1 MLYKFFNG
9 TKLRLFLSFL
19 VLTSPSIK
27 ADWFALNMTR
37 GVTDVSNEVFE
48 LHMLIFWICVAI
60 GVVVFSVMF
69 YSMWAHTKK
78 KNPEPAKFHENHK
91 LEIAWTIIPFL
102 ILIAMAV
109 PASKTLVKIYDDEAG
124 DINIQVTGYQWK
136 WQYRYLEDDVSFFS
150 NLSTDLDE
158 IYNLVPKGEN
168 YLQEVD
174 EMVVIPVGKK
184 VRFLI
189 TANDVIH
196 SWWMPAFAIKQDA
209 IPGFVNTAWT
219 VVDKPGIYRGKCT
232 ELCGKNH
239 GFMPIVVKVVE
250 QEEYDLWVNEKK
262 QAAIRLAE
270 LTTKEW
276 TTAELMER
284 GETVYDIN
292 CVACHQ
298 TEGQGI
304 AGIFPAL
311 AGSDIALYEKDKH
324 IEILMEGVSGAA
336 MNSFDY
342 LSEVEL
348 AAVITYTRQAWGN
361 AENGDGE
368 IVIPKD
374 IVDYNCLL
382 YTSPSP
388 RDPKTSRMPSS
399 A

>member
-1 MLYKFFNG
+1 MSLKFLKNFPQNIIFA
-9 TKLRLFLSFL
+9 LFLFSSSL
-19 VLTSPSIK
+19 K
-27 ADWFALNMTR
+27 AGWLDLNMTR
-37 GVTDVSNEVFE
+37 GITDISNEVFE

-69 YSMWAHTKK
+69 YSMYAHTKK
-78 KNPEPAKFHENHK
+78 KNPVPATFHESSTV
-91 LEIAWTIIPFL
+91 EIAWTIIPFL
-102 ILIAMAV
+102 ILIAMAI

-124 DINIQVTGYQWK
+124 DVNIQVTGYQWK
-136 WQYRYLEDDVSFFS
+136 WQYRYLEDDISFFS
-150 NLSTDLDE
+150 NPSTDMDE

-174 EMVVIPVGKK
+174 EMVLIPAGKK

-219 VVDKPGIYRGKCT
+219 KVDVPGIYRGKCT

-250 QEEYDLWVNEKK
+250 QEEYDQWVFEKK
-262 QAAIRLAE
+262 EVAMKMAE
-270 LTTKEW
+270 LTTKDW
-276 TTAELMER
+276 TTEELVSR
-284 GETVYDIN
+284 GESVYITN

-298 TEGQGI
+298 ANGEGIQ
-304 AGIFPAL
+304 GIFPAL
-311 AGSDIALYEKDKH
+311 AGSDIALNNKDRH
-324 IEILMEGVSGAA
+324 VEILMEGVQGAA
-336 MNSFDY
+336 MNSFSY

-348 AAVITYTRQAWGN
+348 ASVITYTRQAWGN
-361 AENGDGE
+361 AESGDGE

-374 IVDYNCLL
+374 IVEYKK
-382 YTSPSP
+382 
-388 RDPKTSRMPSS
+388 PKI
-399 A
+399 

>member
-1 MLYKFFNG
+1 
-9 TKLRLFLSFL
+9 
-19 VLTSPSIK
+19 
-27 ADWFALNMTR
+27 MTR
-37 GVTDVSNEVFE
+37 GVTGVSNEVFE

-60 GVVVFSVMF
+60 GVVVFGVMF
-69 YSMWAHTKK
+69 YSMYAHTKK
-78 KNPEPAKFHENHK
+78 KNPVASTFHESTK
-91 LEIAWTIIPFL
+91 VEIAWTIIPFL
-102 ILIAMAV
+102 ILIAMAI

-136 WQYRYLEDDVSFFS
+136 WQYRYLEDDISFFS

-184 VRFLI
+184 IRFLI

-219 VVDKPGIYRGKCT
+219 IVDEPGTYRGKCT

-239 GFMPIVVKVVE
+239 GFMPIVVKAVE
-250 QEEYDLWVNEKK
+250 QEEYDQWINDKK
-262 QAAIRLAE
+262 KAAMKLAE
-270 LTTKEW
+270 LTTKNW
-276 TTAELMER
+276 TTEELIAK
-284 GETVYDIN
+284 GQDVYAVN

-298 TEGQGI
+298 TNGEGI
-304 AGIFPAL
+304 TGIFPAL
-311 AGSDIALYEKDKH
+311 AGSDIVLNNKPRN
-324 IEILMEGVSGAA
+324 IEILMEGVQGAA

-348 AAVITYTRQAWGN
+348 ASVITYTRQSWGN
-361 AENGDGE
+361 DVKGDGT
-368 IVIPKD
+368 VVLPQD
-374 IVDYNCLL
+374 IVTYKE
-382 YTSPSP
+382 
-388 RDPKTSRMPSS
+388 PKI
-399 A
+399 

>member
-1 MLYKFFNG
+1 MFFRFSRNF
-9 TKLRLFLSFL
+9 TKSSTLLLAFLL
-19 VLTSPSIK
+19 VPVIN

-37 GVTDVSNEVFE
+37 GITDISNEVFE

-60 GVVVFSVMF
+60 GALVFAVMF

-78 KNPEPAKFHENHK
+78 KNPVPATFHENHK

-136 WQYRYLEDDVSFFS
+136 WQYKYLEDDVSFFS

-174 EMVVIPVGKK
+174 EMVVIPAGKK

-196 SWWMPAFAIKQDA
+196 SWWVPAFAIKQDA

-219 VVDKPGIYRGKCT
+219 VVDTPGIYRGKCT

-250 QEEYDLWVNEKK
+250 QEEYDLWVDNKRQE
-262 QAAIRLAE
+262 AIKLAE
-270 LTTKEW
+270 LTTKDWSTE
-276 TTAELMER
+276 ELVQR
-284 GETVYDIN
+284 GQEVYEVN
-292 CVACHQ
+292 CVSCHM
-298 TEGQGI
+298 TDGQGI
-304 AGIFPAL
+304 SGIFPAL
-311 AGSDIALYEKDKH
+311 AGSEIALYDKDRH
-324 IEILMEGVSGAA
+324 IEILMEGVQGAA

-348 AAVITYTRQAWGN
+348 AAVITYSRQAWGN
-361 AENGDGE
+361 AEKGDGE
-368 IVIPKD
+368 VVVPKD
-374 IVDYNCLL
+374 IVEYKE
-382 YTSPSP
+382 
-388 RDPKTSRMPSS
+388 PKI
-399 A
+399 

>member
-1 MLYKFFNG
+1 LKYFQNLPLKI
-9 TKLRLFLSFL
+9 FLAMF
-19 VLTSPSIK
+19 VFASPMQ

-37 GVTDVSNEVFE
+37 GVTDISNEVFE

-69 YSMWAHTKK
+69 YSMYAHTKK
-78 KNPEPAKFHENHK
+78 KNPVAASFHENHK
-91 LEIAWTIIPFL
+91 LEIAWTIVPFL

-124 DINIQVTGYQWK
+124 DVNIQVTGYQWK
-136 WQYRYLEDDVSFFS
+136 WQYNYLEDDISFFS
-150 NLSTDLDE
+150 NLSTDMDE
-158 IYNLVPKGEN
+158 INNLVPKGEH

-174 EMVVIPVGKK
+174 EMVVIPAGKK

-219 VVDKPGIYRGKCT
+219 KVDKPGVYRGKCT

-250 QEEYDLWVNEKK
+250 QEEYNQWVDEKK
-262 QAAIRLAE
+262 QAAIKMAE
-270 LTTKEW
+270 LTTKDW
-276 TTAELMER
+276 TAQELVER
-284 GETVYDIN
+284 GESVYAVN

-298 TEGQGI
+298 TNGQGI
-304 AGIFPAL
+304 PGIFPAL
-311 AGSDIALYEKDKH
+311 AGSDIVMNQKDKN
-324 IEILMEGVSGAA
+324 IEILMEGVQGAA
-336 MNSFDY
+336 MNSFSY

-348 AAVITYTRQAWGN
+348 AAVITYTRQSWGN

-368 IVIPKD
+368 IVVPRD
-374 IVDYNCLL
+374 IVDYKK
-382 YTSPSP
+382 
-388 RDPKTSRMPSS
+388 PKI
-399 A
+399 

>member
-1 MLYKFFNG
+1 MFFEFLRNL
-9 TKLRLFLSFL
+9 TKSSSLLLAFLLAPVIS
-19 VLTSPSIK
+19 

-37 GVTDVSNEVFE
+37 GITDISNEVFE

-60 GVVVFSVMF
+60 GALVFSVMF

-78 KNPEPAKFHENHK
+78 KNPVPAKFHENHK

-124 DINIQVTGYQWK
+124 DVNIQVTGYQWK
-136 WQYRYLEDDVSFFS
+136 WGYKYLEDDISFVS

-174 EMVVIPVGKK
+174 EMVVIPAGKK

-196 SWWMPAFAIKQDA
+196 SWWVPAFAIKQDA

-219 VVDKPGIYRGKCT
+219 VVDTPGIYRGKCT

-250 QEEYDLWVNEKK
+250 QEEYDLWVDNKK
-262 QAAIRLAE
+262 QEAIKLAE
-270 LTTKEW
+270 LTTKDWSTE
-276 TTAELMER
+276 ELVQR
-284 GETVYDIN
+284 GQEVYEKN
-292 CVACHQ
+292 CVSCHMA
-298 TEGQGI
+298 EGQGI
-304 AGIFPAL
+304 PGIFPAL
-311 AGSDIALYEKDKH
+311 AGSEIALYDKDRH
-324 IEILMEGVSGAA
+324 IEILMEGVQGAA

-348 AAVITYTRQAWGN
+348 AAVITYSRQAWGN
-361 AENGDGE
+361 AEEGDGE
-368 IVIPKD
+368 VVVPKD
-374 IVDYNCLL
+374 IVEYKE
-382 YTSPSP
+382 
-388 RDPKTSRMPSS
+388 PKI
-399 A
+399 

>member
-1 MLYKFFNG
+1 MLSNFTN
-9 TKLRLFLSFL
+9 KLTGFLLTLSFF
-19 VLTSPSIK
+19 TNPAK
-27 ADWFALNMTR
+27 ADWFALNMTE
-37 GVTDVSNEVFE
+37 GATAISEEVFN

-69 YSMWAHTKK
+69 YSMFAHTKK
-78 KNPEPAKFHENHK
+78 KNPVAATFHESTK
-91 LEIAWTIIPFL
+91 VEIAWTVIPFL

-109 PASKTLVKIYDDEAG
+109 PASKTLTKMYDDTAG
-124 DINIQVTGYQWK
+124 DVNIQVTGFQWK
-136 WQYRYLEDDVSFFS
+136 WQYRYLEDGVSFFS

-174 EMVVIPVGKK
+174 EAVVIPVGKK

-196 SWWMPAFAIKQDA
+196 SWWVPAFAIKQDA

-219 VVDKPGIYRGKCT
+219 KVDKVGTYRGKCT

-250 QEEYDLWVNEKK
+250 QDEYDLWVSDKK
-262 QAAIRLAE
+262 EAAFKLAE
-270 LTTKEW
+270 LTEKEW
-276 TTAELMER
+276 TTAELVER
-284 GETVYDIN
+284 GESVYATN

-298 TEGQGI
+298 VNGQGI
-304 AGIFPAL
+304 TGIFPAL
-311 AGSDIALYEKDKH
+311 AGSDIVLNNKPRN
-324 IEILMEGVSGAA
+324 IEILMEGVQGAA

-348 AAVITYTRQAWGN
+348 ASVITYTRQSWGN
-361 AENGDGE
+361 AEKGDGE
-368 IVIPKD
+368 IVSPKD
-374 IVDYNCLL
+374 IVDYKK
-382 YTSPSP
+382 
-388 RDPKTSRMPSS
+388 PKI
-399 A
+399 